1 MFSKPIFKQS
11 IQANWK
17 LWVIITFVAA
27 MILSAFTVT
36 FDAEGFAAIAS
47 AAEGT
52 RFSNILSTM
61 TSLLGSLENFYKLIA
76 VILGIVCYLFL
87 AALILLF
94 TEPAIETFGD
104 SIWYS
109 FVTSTTTGYGDIVV
123 TTAIGRIVSVI
134 LSLYGLL
141 FFGCL
146 SGIVVTYY
154 MEMNKLLPK
163 EEDQK

>member
-1 MFSKPIFKQS
+1 MKANLRKKKPQQVLWHIVKVTHFSKF
-11 IQANWK
+11 
-17 LWVIITFVAA
+17 
-27 MILSAFTVT
+27 ILSF
-36 FDAEGFAAIAS
+36 
-47 AAEGT
+47 
-52 RFSNILSTM
+52 
-61 TSLLGSLENFYKLIA
+61 
-76 VILGIVCYLFL
+76 VCYLFL

-94 TEPAIETFGD
+94 TEPAIKTFGD

-154 MEMNKLLPK
+154 MEMNKLLPQ
-163 EEDQK
+163 EDDQK

>member
-1 MFSKPIFKQS
+1 MSLVAFHYRSYGTFFLYSKRLHNLHGGFTHYRNYRAESALLGGNTMKANLRKKKPLQVLWHIVKVTHFSNF
-11 IQANWK
+11 
-17 LWVIITFVAA
+17 
-27 MILSAFTVT
+27 ILSF
-36 FDAEGFAAIAS
+36 
-47 AAEGT
+47 
-52 RFSNILSTM
+52 
-61 TSLLGSLENFYKLIA
+61 
-76 VILGIVCYLFL
+76 VCYLFL

>member
-1 MFSKPIFKQS
+1 MKANLRKKKPSQV
-11 IQANWK
+11 
-17 LWVIITFVAA
+17 LWHIVKVTHFLKF
-27 MILSAFTVT
+27 ILSF
-36 FDAEGFAAIAS
+36 
-47 AAEGT
+47 
-52 RFSNILSTM
+52 
-61 TSLLGSLENFYKLIA
+61 
-76 VILGIVCYLFL
+76 VCYLFL

-104 SIWYS
+104 SIWYC
-109 FVTSTTTGYGDIVV
+109 FVSSTTTGYGDIVV

-163 EEDQK
+163 RRGRERK

>member
-1 MFSKPIFKQS
+1 
-11 IQANWK
+11 
-17 LWVIITFVAA
+17 
-27 MILSAFTVT
+27 
-36 FDAEGFAAIAS
+36 
-47 AAEGT
+47 
-52 RFSNILSTM
+52 
-61 TSLLGSLENFYKLIA
+61 
-76 VILGIVCYLFL
+76 
-87 AALILLF
+87 
-94 TEPAIETFGD
+94 
-104 SIWYS
+104 
-109 FVTSTTTGYGDIVV
+109 VV

>member
-1 MFSKPIFKQS
+1 MKSKHLERTNFVLSFFMFKAIKTRFLKFSKFLKPKALS
-11 IQANWK
+11 ALLGGNTMKANLRK
-17 LWVIITFVAA
+17 KKPLQVLWHIVKVTHFSNF
-27 MILSAFTVT
+27 ILSF
-36 FDAEGFAAIAS
+36 
-47 AAEGT
+47 
-52 RFSNILSTM
+52 
-61 TSLLGSLENFYKLIA
+61 
-76 VILGIVCYLFL
+76 VCYLFL